1 MPAHADRT
9 PELSAVPRFEMYAA
23 VALVGVSFLFP
34 ESGYKDVLFQLVF
47 VSAVLVAQ
55 RLPLMV
61 FIPIPVASIM
71 WWSGFVDKWFLAP
84 IIVYLAVYVT
94 AFRVGI
100 TAAVVVSFE
109 WILLAYIVSA
119 SPIELESWLYSLIL
133 ESSLLVFLVFMGS
146 ARRNRLSAVRR
157 ARELQ
162 EQAEKKL
169 LEHLNEYLHD
179 SVAKKLTMMTILADR
194 IREEV
199 GADPERERVGEV
211 AELGRGA
218 LRDLEELMR
227 RLTSGVNGLQRS
239 LEGLWS
245 PEPFPRAVQSA
256 VASLRDMGFTIELSG
271 SIDVG
276 ALVATVEDALTLSFQ
291 EAVVNMTKYASLR
304 STIRIDMESQYD
316 ELWLLLSNVVE
327 YGEPERTSSF
337 STGSG
342 LSGISSRLESVGGR
356 VSVRSTP
363 TVWTVALVVP
373 VLLEGDRNE

>member
-1 MPAHADRT
+1 MRANVDRMS
-9 PELSAVPRFEMYAA
+9 ELSAVPRFEIYAA
-23 VALVGVSFLFP
+23 ATLVGVSVLFP
-34 ESGYKDVLFQLVF
+34 EAGYRDVLFQV
-47 VSAVLVAQ
+47 VISSGVLAAQ

-100 TAAVVVSFE
+100 IAAAVVSFE

-119 SPIELESWLYSLIL
+119 SSIELESWLYSLIL
-133 ESSLLVFLVFMGS
+133 ESSLLVFLVFIG
-146 ARRNRLSAVRR
+146 RVQRNRLSVVRQ
-157 ARELQ
+157 ARKLH
-162 EQAEKKL
+162 EQAEKRL
-169 LEHLNEYLHD
+169 LAHFNEYLHD

-194 IREEV
+194 LRQEI
-199 GADPERERVGEV
+199 GAGPERERIEGV

-227 RLTSGVNGLQRS
+227 RLASGANGLQRS

-245 PEPFPRAVQSA
+245 PEPFPQAVQSA

-271 SIDVG
+271 RIDVE
-276 ALVATVEDALTLSFQ
+276 ALADTVEDALTVSFQ
-291 EAVVNMTKYASLR
+291 EAVVNMAKYASLR
-304 STIRIDMESQYD
+304 STVRIDMESQYD
-316 ELWLLLSNVVE
+316 KFFLFLSNSVG
-327 YGEPERTSSF
+327 YGERERMGNF

-356 VSVRSTP
+356 VAVRSTA
-363 TVWTVALVVP
+363 TLWTIALVVP
-373 VLLEGDRNE
+373 LLVEEEKNE